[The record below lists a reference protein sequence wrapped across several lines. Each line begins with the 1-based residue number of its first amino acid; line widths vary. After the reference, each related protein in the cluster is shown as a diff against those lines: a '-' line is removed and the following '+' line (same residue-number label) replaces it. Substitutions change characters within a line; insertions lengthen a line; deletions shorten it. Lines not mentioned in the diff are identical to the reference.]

1 MFNLYEILRSAHGGQ
16 ALEHLASQFNITPEE
31 ADAAV
36 KAILPELSGGFLRQA
51 SEPAGFGSVM
61 STLGGGQYRAA
72 FADPAAAQASALQ
85 SGDYLSEILGSRSA
99 QEQIVLRASSASGI
113 SQDILAQML
122 PVIVSTIF
130 GGLTKSL
137 ENQGFGGILGQ
148 LANAAGQGRLG
159 PVLGQ
164 ILGGSQAP
172 ASPPRQ
178 PAFAPS
184 PAGGAGGLGSIL
196 GQILGSGHAPSAAQ
210 GQASGLGGILG
221 SILGS
226 LTRKPSA
233 GPSTGPAAAAP
244 GTQTPGF
251 DSASI
256 QAALDALKKLLQPG
270 TPPSS
275 PPPAEAPPA
284 PAREMETPAPQRQ
297 QTDIGA
303 ELDRILGK
311 HPD

>member
-1 MFNLYEILRSAHGGQ
+1 MFSLYEILRSAHGGQ
-16 ALEHLASQFNITPEE
+16 ALENLASQFNITPEE

-36 KAILPELSGGFLRQA
+36 KAIVPELSDAFMKQA
-51 SEPAGFGSVM
+51 SEPAGFGSFM

-72 FADPAAAQASALQ
+72 FADPAAAQASAQ
-85 SGDYLSEILGSRSA
+85 KGGDYLSEILGSSSA

-113 SQDILAQML
+113 SQETLAQML

-148 LANAAGQGRLG
+148 LANAAGQGGLG

-164 ILGGSQAP
+164 ILGGGQAP
-172 ASPPRQ
+172 ASPPQ
-178 PAFAPS
+178 QQAPAPS

-196 GQILGSGHAPSAAQ
+196 GQILGGGRAPSAAP
-210 GQASGLGGILG
+210 GQAGGLGGILG
-221 SILGS
+221 SILGT

-233 GPSTGPAAAAP
+233 GPGVGSAAP
-244 GTQTPGF
+244 APAPQMPGF
-251 DSASI
+251 DASAILASLE
-256 QAALDALKKLLQPG
+256 ALTKILQPG

-275 PPPAEAPPA
+275 APRAETPPA
-284 PAREMETPAPQRQ
+284 PVPQMDTPPPQGQ
-297 QTDIGA
+297 QTDISA
-303 ELDRILGK
+303 ELDRIIGK
-311 HPD
+311 NPG